1 MPENGPNDITLGA
14 DQPEEDQKS
23 LPKARID
30 VEITE
35 QVYYGKPCYV
45 LKDPAALRYYR
56 LRPPEHAIYKM
67 MDGKNTIEDVLQV
80 LAQRFPSEQFDS
92 QAVMSFIIMLR
103 GANLLQV
110 VGEAGTEFL
119 LKRKEMQKV
128 GLLKKIRREYLFLR
142 IPILDPDKILNWMKH
157 NWGGIIFSRAMMY
170 LTILMMLGALALLI
184 ANIDKLGD
192 RKPLLNWINLLYV
205 GPMLLLVKAIHEFG
219 HGLTSKHYDC
229 EVHEMGILFLVFMPM
244 AYCDV
249 SDAWMISQKHKR
261 MWITGAGIVV
271 EVVMAALATY
281 IWAFTEGKTVINQFA
296 LNMMLIGTINT
307 LMFNGNPLLRYDGYY
322 FLMDLM
328 ELPNLKQKGS
338 NYLWYL
344 LQKYVL
350 GVESANKPIDV
361 EGREVPVFSYAVLSA
376 FYRWFI
382 MFAIVTMVWHFL
394 DPYGWGVVGGIM
406 ALGCIYSS
414 LITPLVKFFKFLF
427 TQHFRI
433 HLHAATAVI
442 LLAVIGGSV
451 YGILMIDVEQSIEAQ
466 CVLRPLDLQPIYVAQ
481 GGFINA
487 GANGFV
493 KDGQIVDAND
503 ILLVLSDPVL
513 DYKSKDLRIRLEQL
527 QRQKTQALQQGAA
540 GAARVETLIEQY
552 NEMNSRY
559 ETVLKDIDDLTIR
572 STMSGILQIRTQQPL
587 EDLVDSFVPEGT
599 SLFSVYAPGRFEA
612 VTAVKLRD
620 KGRIK
625 VGHAVEIKLWSM
637 DDRIFNSVIRDE
649 PPQPVAHMSSPAF
662 SVIYHGEVPTLPA
675 ASQEEALTP
684 ATTTY
689 EYELELLSEGEDKLP
704 IASGILRDGMVGR
717 SKVVI
722 ERMTLGQSF
731 VSWFLRTIRLD
742 IRL

>member
-1 MPENGPNDITLGA
+1 MPEQGPNDIPLGA
-14 DQPEEDQKS
+14 DQPEEERKS
-23 LPKARID
+23 LPKTRID

-35 QVYYGKPCYV
+35 QVYFGKPCYV

-80 LAQRFPSEQFDS
+80 LSQRFPSEQFDS
-92 QAVMSFIIMLR
+92 QAVMSFVIMLR

-110 VGEAGTEFL
+110 AGEAGTEFL

-128 GLLKKIRREYLFLR
+128 GLFKKLRREYLFLR
-142 IPILDPDKILNWMKH
+142 IPLLDPDKVLNWM
-157 NWGGIIFSRAMMY
+157 NRRWSGIIYSRGMMF
-170 LTILMMLGALALLI
+170 LTIIMMLGALALLI

-219 HGLTSKHYDC
+219 HGLTSKHFDC

-249 SDAWMISQKHKR
+249 SDAWMISEKRKR

-271 EVVMAALATY
+271 EVVLAALATY
-281 IWAFTEGKTVINQFA
+281 VWAFTAGKTVINQFA
-296 LNMMLIGTINT
+296 LNMMLIGSINT

-350 GVESANKPIDV
+350 GVEQANKPIDV
-361 EGREVPVFSYAVLSA
+361 EGREVPVLSYAILSA

-394 DPYGWGVVGGIM
+394 DPYGWGVLGGIM
-406 ALGCIYSS
+406 AIGCIYNAF
-414 LITPLVKFFKFLF
+414 ITPIIKFFKFLF

-433 HLHAATAVI
+433 HLHAATAII
-442 LLAVIGGSV
+442 LLLVIGGSA
-451 YGILMIDVEQSIEAQ
+451 YGILAIEVEQSVVAQ
-466 CVLRPLDLQPIYVAQ
+466 CVLRPTDLHPIYVAQ
-481 GGFINA
+481 GGFISA
-487 GANGFV
+487 GTNGFV
-493 KDGQIVDAND
+493 QDGQMVDANEV
-503 ILLVLSDPVL
+503 LLELSDPDL
-513 DYKSKDLRIRLEQL
+513 EYKATDLSIQLEQL
-527 QRQKTQALQQGAA
+527 ERQRTRAQQLAESGSAQVEAL
-540 GAARVETLIEQY
+540 TEQIK
-552 NEMNSRY
+552 EMQSRY
-559 ETVLKDIDDLTIR
+559 ETVLKNIEDLTIR
-572 STMSGILQIRTQQPL
+572 SGLRGILQIRAGQPL
-587 EDLVDSFVPEGT
+587 ENLVGSFVPEGT
-599 SLFSVYAPGRFEA
+599 ALFSVYAPDKFEA

-625 VGHAVEIKLWSM
+625 AGHAVEVKLWSM
-637 DDRIFNSVIRDE
+637 DDRIFNSEIRDE

-675 ASQEEALTP
+675 ASEEEALTP
-684 ATTTY
+684 ASTTY
-689 EYELELLSEGEDKLP
+689 EYELTLLSEGADKLP
-704 IASGILRDGMVGR
+704 IAPGILQDGMVGR
-717 SKVVI
+717 SKVII
-722 ERMTLGQSF
+722 ERMTLGEAF
-731 VSWFLRTIRLD
+731 ISWFLRTIRLD